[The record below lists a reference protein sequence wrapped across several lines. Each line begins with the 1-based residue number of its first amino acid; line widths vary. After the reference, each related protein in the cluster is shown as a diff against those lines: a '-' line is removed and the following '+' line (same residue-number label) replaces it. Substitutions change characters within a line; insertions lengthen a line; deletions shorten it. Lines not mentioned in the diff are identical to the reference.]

1 MHLFSALPSVEERK
15 RELDILKALFE
26 GFGENIPIIINLD
39 CTTDDADAENVTE
52 WSRLAFF
59 FYSGIFNVRF
69 SGCYSVV
76 CFKLQYIVSFLRL
89 STKLFHCGPL
99 CVHCKDTPC

>member
-26 GFGENIPIIINLD
+26 GFGEKIPIIINLD
-39 CTTDDADAENVTE
+39 ETTDDADTKHVTE
-52 WSRLAFF
+52 WFRLAFF
-59 FYSGIFNVRF
+59 LFWCIFNVSF
-69 SGCYSVV
+69 SGYSVV
-76 CFKLQYIVSFLRL
+76 CVKLQYIVSFFRL
-89 STKLFHCGPL
+89 SAKLFHCGPL

>member
-26 GFGENIPIIINLD
+26 GFGDKIPIIINLD
-39 CTTDDADAENVTE
+39 ETTNDADAENVTK

-59 FYSGIFNVRF
+59 FILVYF
-69 SGCYSVV
+69 
-76 CFKLQYIVSFLRL
+76 
-89 STKLFHCGPL
+89 
-99 CVHCKDTPC
+99 

>member
-26 GFGENIPIIINLD
+26 GFGEKIPLIINLD
-39 CTTDDADAENVTE
+39 ETTDDADTENVTE

-59 FYSGIFNVRF
+59 FYSGLFLMSDF
-69 SGCYSVV
+69 WVV
-76 CFKLQYIVSFLRL
+76 ILWYVL
-89 STKLFHCGPL
+89 SYNIL
-99 CVHCKDTPC
+99 